1 MPRTLSEADADL
13 FYQLFFPLL
22 GYVNEKHRIV
32 PGLRHIM
39 PGMSIRAED
48 AKEIADK
55 LWEDP
60 GFIDRYLAERTLP
73 EDRRSI
79 LLSWKNRRQGTFL
92 VERHLAKG
100 SIFIDADDSSV
111 YQVCGIRSDWEEML
125 DWCPLPVLVHAVL
138 IPFRDVIITDGLVF
152 SEPGLMFGPG
162 ARKMLKDVYMEAKS
176 AGVVIRTLE

>member
-60 GFIDRYLAERTLP
+60 GLIDRYLEERTLP

-79 LLSWKNRRQGTFL
+79 LLSWKKRRKDEFF

-100 SIFIDADDSSV
+100 SIFIDPHDSSV

-152 SEPGLMFGPG
+152 SEPMLFGPG
-162 ARKMLKDVYMEAKS
+162 VRSMLKETYMEAKS
-176 AGVVIRTLE
+176 AGEVIRTLE